1 MVATL
6 GQVEKR
12 DPDRAASIREA
23 QDDLLKYQLR
33 LRHYESQMA
42 HWRDDRD
49 FLLERTDLSR
59 HEKNERLV
67 SMYQGRDKILSDM
80 TNIMSDLKGNRTVG
94 EKLAAVGL
102 TAPFTKKG
110 LTPP

>member
-1 MVATL
+1 M
-6 GQVEKR
+6 GQIEKR
-12 DPDRAASIREA
+12 DPDRAASMRET
-23 QDDLLKYQLR
+23 QDDILKYQLT
-33 LRHYESQMA
+33 LRHYESEMS

-59 HEKNERLV
+59 HEKNERLI
-67 SMYQGRDKILSDM
+67 SMYQSRDRILSDM
-80 TNIMSDLKGNRTVG
+80 TNIMSDIKGNRTIE

-102 TAPFTKKG
+102 TLPFIKKE